1 MDYEQ
6 KIARLKEWFINEKN
20 ANEKDFNDFLEY
32 CKSRGML
39 NSNATFLNKIIFSK
53 ASCERLFKE
62 WSSPPKRIAKLLGLT
77 YKELAEKLGYSE
89 PGLKSA
95 IQKDKI
101 SGPMM
106 MTLNLLMENKRLKD
120 ENAELK
126 NQLKN
131 IQNVFNFLSK
141 ND

>member
-1 MDYEQ
+1 MEHEQ
-6 KIARLKEWFINEKN
+6 KIAKLKEWFINEKN
-20 ANEKDFNDFLEY
+20 ADEKDFNDFLDY
-32 CKSRGML
+32 CKSRDIL
-39 NSNATFLNKIIFSK
+39 NPNATFLSKLIFSK

-62 WSSPPKRIAKLLGLT
+62 WSSPPKRAAKLLGLT
-77 YKELAEKLGYSE
+77 YKELAEQLGYSE

-106 MTLNLLMENKRLKD
+106 MTLKLLMENKKLKD
-120 ENAELK
+120 ENTELK

-141 ND
+141 NN